1 MKLLTLNDVSLNGAR
16 VLIRSDLNV
25 PFNEQG
31 QITDDTRIR
40 ASLPAI
46 KLALEAGASV
56 MVVSHLGRPTAGEFD
71 EKYSL
76 APVAR
81 RLTELL
87 GLEVTLAK
95 NWLSGVAIEPGQV
108 ILLENC
114 RMNVGETSNDEAL
127 SQNMAKLCDVYVND
141 AFGTAHRAHASTHG
155 IAKYV
160 KTAVAGPLVMAEVD
174 ALSKALSSPRRPL
187 VAIVGGAKV
196 STKLTILSSL
206 ANKVDHLI
214 LGGGIANTFLMAQG
228 KTVGASLAEK
238 DLVQE
243 ATKVTALIERNGGQI
258 PLPTDVVCATSFDE
272 KAPGVLK
279 SVDDIA
285 DGEMVLDF
293 GPETMKEIEN
303 IIRSAG
309 TVVWNGPVGVFE
321 FPSFEGGTR
330 AMAQAI
336 AASTAFS
343 IAGGGDTIAA
353 VTKFGVADKID
364 YISTAGGA
372 FLEFLEGKTLPAL
385 DILEKRASES
395 ASEPQ

>member
-87 GLEVTLAK
+87 GLEVTLVK

-155 IAKYV
+155 IAKYA

-258 PLPTDVVCATSFDE
+258 PLPTDVVCATFFDE

-279 SVDDIA
+279 PVDDIA

-395 ASEPQ
+395 AS

>member
-174 ALSKALSSPRRPL
+174 ALSNALSSPRRPL

-258 PLPTDVVCATSFDE
+258 PLPTDVVCATSFDV

-395 ASEPQ
+395 AS

>member
-127 SQNMAKLCDVYVND
+127 SQNMAKFCDVYVND

-395 ASEPQ
+395 AS

>member
-1 MKLLTLNDVSLNGAR
+1 MKLLTLNDVSLDGAR

-46 KLALEAGASV
+46 KIALEAGASV

-95 NWLSGVAIEPGQV
+95 DWLSGVAIEPGQV

-127 SQNMAKLCDVYVND
+127 SQKMANLCDVYVND

-174 ALSKALSSPRRPL
+174 ALSKALSSPKRPL

-243 ATKVTALIERNGGQI
+243 AIKVTALIEGNGGQI

-272 KAPGVLK
+272 QAPGVLK

-293 GPETMKEIEN
+293 GPETMTEIEN
-303 IIRSAG
+303 IIRAAG

-336 AASTAFS
+336 ATSKAFS

-395 ASEPQ
+395 AS

>member
-258 PLPTDVVCATSFDE
+258 PLPTDVVCATFFDE

-395 ASEPQ
+395 AS

>member
-1 MKLLTLNDVSLNGAR
+1 MKLLTLNDVSLDGAR

-46 KLALEAGASV
+46 KIALEAGASV
-56 MVVSHLGRPTAGEFD
+56 MVVSHLGRPKAGEFD

-95 NWLSGVAIEPGQV
+95 DWLSGVAIEPGQV

-127 SQNMAKLCDVYVND
+127 SQKMANLCDVYVND

-174 ALSKALSSPRRPL
+174 ALSKALSSPKRPL

-243 ATKVTALIERNGGQI
+243 AIKVTALIEGNGGQI

-272 KAPGVLK
+272 QAPGVLK

-293 GPETMKEIEN
+293 GPETMTEIEN

-336 AASTAFS
+336 ATSKAFS

-395 ASEPQ
+395 AS

>member
-1 MKLLTLNDVSLNGAR
+1 MKLLTLNDVSINGAR

-31 QITDDTRIR
+31 KITDDTRIR

-258 PLPTDVVCATSFDE
+258 PLPTDVVCAASFDG

-279 SVDDIA
+279 PVDDIA

-293 GPETMKEIEN
+293 GPKTMKEIEN

-395 ASEPQ
+395 AS

>member
-1 MKLLTLNDVSLNGAR
+1 
-16 VLIRSDLNV
+16 
-25 PFNEQG
+25 
-31 QITDDTRIR
+31 
-40 ASLPAI
+40 
-46 KLALEAGASV
+46 

-87 GLEVTLAK
+87 GLEVTLVK

-228 KTVGASLAEK
+228 KAVGASLAEK

-293 GPETMKEIEN
+293 GPETMTEIEN

-395 ASEPQ
+395 AS

>member
-1 MKLLTLNDVSLNGAR
+1 MKLLTLNDVSLDGAR

-46 KLALEAGASV
+46 KIALEAGASV

-76 APVAR
+76 APVAI

-95 NWLSGVAIEPGQV
+95 DWLSGVAIEPGQV

-127 SQNMAKLCDVYVND
+127 SQKMANLCDVYVND

-174 ALSKALSSPRRPL
+174 ALSKALSSPKRPL

-243 ATKVTALIERNGGQI
+243 AIKVTALIEGNGGQI

-272 KAPGVLK
+272 QAPGVLK

-293 GPETMKEIEN
+293 GPETMTEIEN

-336 AASTAFS
+336 AASKAFS

-395 ASEPQ
+395 DS

>member
-395 ASEPQ
+395 AS

>member
-1 MKLLTLNDVSLNGAR
+1 MKLLTLNDVSLDGAR

-46 KLALEAGASV
+46 KIALEAGASV
-56 MVVSHLGRPTAGEFD
+56 MVVSHLGRPKAGEFD

-95 NWLSGVAIEPGQV
+95 DWLSGVAIEPGQV

-127 SQNMAKLCDVYVND
+127 SQKMANLCDVYVND

-174 ALSKALSSPRRPL
+174 ALSKALSSPKRPL

-214 LGGGIANTFLMAQG
+214 LGGGIANTFLMAQDR
-228 KTVGASLAEK
+228 TVGASLAEK

-243 ATKVTALIERNGGQI
+243 AIKVTALIEGNGGQI

-272 KAPGVLK
+272 QAPGVLK

-293 GPETMKEIEN
+293 GPETMTEIEN

-336 AASTAFS
+336 ATSKAFS

-395 ASEPQ
+395 AS

>member
-1 MKLLTLNDVSLNGAR
+1 MC
-16 VLIRSDLNV
+16 IRD
-25 PFNEQG
+25 
-31 QITDDTRIR
+31 R
-40 ASLPAI
+40 
-46 KLALEAGASV
+46 
-56 MVVSHLGRPTAGEFD
+56 
-71 EKYSL
+71 
-76 APVAR
+76 
-81 RLTELL
+81 
-87 GLEVTLAK
+87 
-95 NWLSGVAIEPGQV
+95 
-108 ILLENC
+108 
-114 RMNVGETSNDEAL
+114 
-127 SQNMAKLCDVYVND
+127 
-141 AFGTAHRAHASTHG
+141 
-155 IAKYV
+155 
-160 KTAVAGPLVMAEVD
+160 
-174 ALSKALSSPRRPL
+174 
-187 VAIVGGAKV
+187 
-196 STKLTILSSL
+196 
-206 ANKVDHLI
+206 
-214 LGGGIANTFLMAQG
+214 
-228 KTVGASLAEK
+228 
-238 DLVQE
+238 
-243 ATKVTALIERNGGQI
+243 VTALIERNGGQI

-272 KAPGVLK
+272 KATGVLK

-336 AASTAFS
+336 AASAAFS

-395 ASEPQ
+395 AS